1 MESRGALATGRK
13 HIRKGGRG
21 RTGDASRVWR
31 GSIALGGVNS
41 GGGGKEVGT
50 KVWGKIESNCFDPG
64 TVPGNES
71 YAGLVEDC
79 SAELFDPFLEGSG
92 G

>member
-1 MESRGALATGRK
+1 MESGGALAGRRK
-13 HIRKGGRG
+13 CIRKGRRG
-21 RTGDASRVWR
+21 RTGDASRVWG

-41 GGGGKEVGT
+41 GRGGKEVGT
-50 KVWGKIESNCFDPG
+50 KVWGKTESSCFDPG

-71 YAGLVEDC
+71 YTGMVEDC